1 MALVL
6 VMTVWTCH
14 HRETKAT
21 TKKWDNVKLKIF
33 CTAKENNRRQPIEWE
48 GMFAN
53 CVHVK
58 GPVSKIYEELI

>member
-14 HRETKAT
+14 QGKAKAT
-21 TKKWDNVKLKIF
+21 TKMWDNIKLKIF
-33 CTAKENNRRQPIEWE
+33 CTAKENKKIRRQPIEWE

-53 CVHVK
+53 RVRDK
-58 GPVSKIYEELI
+58 GPGSKI